1 METRRSEALIL
12 RLRGLGESDL
22 LADLFTPEMGRATAL
37 VKGGKR
43 SKKRFFGLLLTGH
56 FLDVQLAPPRKGSD
70 LWRLEA
76 ASLLAPHVG
85 LRQDFRRLIAASP
98 VWELLLRAT
107 APHDPHAPALDLALA
122 TLARLDKT
130 RETAGLASALAAY
143 LVRLLKELGYGLS
156 LDACLICGRP
166 SHGAKATRLSMAG
179 GLVCGLCPHES
190 THHGGAAVWDV
201 PAGLVKGLAAAQE
214 MELGA
219 LGRLRFPA
227 AVLKPSLAFLTEFW
241 RRVAAHDLPS
251 LEVAQRF
258 FNKRL

>member
-1 METRRSEALIL
+1 MESRRSEALIL

-22 LADLFTPEMGRATAL
+22 LADLFTRELGRITAL

-56 FLDVQLAPPRKGSD
+56 LMDVQLAPPQKGSD

-76 ASLLAPHVG
+76 ASLLTAHVD
-85 LRQDFRRLIAASP
+85 LRLDYRRLIAASP

-107 APHDPHAPALDLALA
+107 APHDSHAPALDLALA
-122 TLARLDKT
+122 TLARLDKAH
-130 RETAGLASALAAY
+130 EASELACGLVIY

-156 LDACLICGRP
+156 LDTCLICGRP
-166 SHGAKATRLSMAG
+166 NGKAKATRLSMSG

-190 THHGGAAVWDV
+190 PHHGGAAIWEV

-214 MELGA
+214 LEVGS
-219 LGRLRFPA
+219 LGRLSFPA
-227 AVLKPSLAFLTEFW
+227 TVLKPSLAFLSEFW

-251 LEVAQRF
+251 LEIAQKF
-258 FNKRL
+258 FFKKL